1 MSRTRE
7 APTPTNISMNS
18 VPAMEKKGT
27 PASPAMALASSVF
40 PVPGGPTSSTPA
52 GERAPRRRNR
62 AGSRRKATISMIS
75 ALTWSMPAMSAN
87 DTALSPAPMRSMR
100 APPKILSRFF
110 LRPTLKANFTR
121 RKENQ
126 TGKTR
131 RRMAWTTGSTG
142 LGSGVWIYPL
152 RGADGGR
159 VRAYSTARRAG
170 ATLQVGRRA
179 GAARA

>member
-27 PASPAMALASSVF
+27 PASPEMALASSVL
-40 PVPGGPTSSTPA
+40 PVPGGPTSSPPA
-52 GERAPRRRNR
+52 GDRAPSAMKR

-75 ALTWSMPAMSAN
+75 ALTWSMPAMSAKVMG
-87 DTALSPAPMRSMR
+87 DSPAATCSMR

-110 LRPTLKANFTR
+110 LRPTRKANLTS

-131 RRMAWTTGSTG
+131 RRMACTTGSAG
-142 LGSGVWIYPL
+142 LGSGVWMYTPC
-152 RGADGGR
+152 
-159 VRAYSTARRAG
+159 STMWSNRSG
-170 ATLQVGRRA
+170 S
-179 GAARA
+179 